1 MATRE
6 ALTYLPYTGYPPAYK
21 FNMRQ
26 ILAEVNA
33 STNSCT
39 QTPDVHRNWVRNW
52 DLPRV

>member
-26 ILAEVNA
+26 TLAEVNA
-33 STNSCT
+33 SNNSCT
-39 QTPDVHRNWVRNW
+39 RNS
-52 DLPRV
+52 